1 MKTLIRTQQKRLLQ
15 HDGSSIIVA
24 NSIKT
29 TQSLYSSNE
38 NIIQQVHTRQSSE
51 CEQDYSNGQP

>member
-24 NSIKT
+24 NSINT
-29 TQSLYSSNE
+29 TQSVYSSNE

-51 CEQDYSNGQP
+51 CE